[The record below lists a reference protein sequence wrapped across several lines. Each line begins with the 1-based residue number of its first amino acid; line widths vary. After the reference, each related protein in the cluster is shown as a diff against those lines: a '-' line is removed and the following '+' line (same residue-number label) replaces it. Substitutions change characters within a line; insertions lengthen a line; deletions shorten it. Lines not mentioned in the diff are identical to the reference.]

1 MKNNTPKQIARKSA
15 IKLGV
20 ISLITSIMVL
30 IAIGSLDYWFYAIA
44 LGVVI
49 EEISYF
55 VIYRA
60 IEDFINQRIKILYKT
75 ISKIK
80 GSADPVIN
88 MDDDVIGK
96 VNQDVMDWASE
107 QIEEIT
113 ILRETDSFRKDFI
126 GNLAHELKTPL
137 FNIQG
142 FVMTLIEGGADDP
155 EIRDKFLKKAEK
167 NIDRMTGLL
176 EDLDSIYKIE
186 SGGMSIDLHPTN
198 IIDLCSDIIDSLQK
212 KAEKSNVTLSISDK
226 EPFTVLCDVN
236 KIEQVVSN
244 LLVNSINYGKDGGQ
258 SRVKFFD
265 MGDKVLIEVSDD
277 GIGIK
282 KKDLMRIY
290 ERFYRVDKSRSRNAG
305 GSGLGLAIVK
315 HIIEAHG
322 QNIHVR
328 STYGKG
334 TTFSF
339 TLQKIS
345 TEVDNLTLS

>member
-1 MKNNTPKQIARKSA
+1 MNNSTPKQIARQSA

-20 ISLITSIMVL
+20 ISLITSILVL
-30 IAIGSLDYWFYAIA
+30 IAVDSLHFWFYAIA

-75 ISKIK
+75 ISKMK
-80 GSADPVIN
+80 GSADPLIN
-88 MDDDVIGK
+88 MDEDVIGK

-186 SGGMSIDLHPTN
+186 SGGMSIDPHPTN
-198 IIDLCSDIIDSLQK
+198 IIELCSDIIDSLQK
-212 KAEKSNVTLSISDK
+212 KAEKSNISLSISDK
-226 EPFTVLCDVN
+226 ESFTVLCDVN

-244 LLVNSINYGKDGGQ
+244 LLVNSINYGNDGGHT
-258 SRVKFFD
+258 RIKFFD
-265 MGDKVLIEVSDD
+265 MGDKVLIEVSD
-277 GIGIK
+277 
-282 KKDLMRIY
+282 
-290 ERFYRVDKSRSRNAG
+290 
-305 GSGLGLAIVK
+305 
-315 HIIEAHG
+315 
-322 QNIHVR
+322 
-328 STYGKG
+328 
-334 TTFSF
+334 
-339 TLQKIS
+339 
-345 TEVDNLTLS
+345 NLT

>member
-1 MKNNTPKQIARKSA
+1 MDNLTPKQIARRSA

-20 ISLITSIMVL
+20 ISVITSLIVL
-30 IAIGSLDYWFYAIA
+30 FAAEAIQFWYCTIA
-44 LGVVI
+44 LGVLI

-55 VIYRA
+55 VIYHA
-60 IEDFINQRIKILYKT
+60 VEDFINQRIKLLYKT
-75 ISKIK
+75 ISKMK
-80 GSADPVIN
+80 GIGDTQIN
-88 MDDDVIGK
+88 MDEDVIGK
-96 VNQDVMDWASE
+96 VNKDVMDWASE

-113 ILRETDSFRKDFI
+113 LLRETDSFRKDFI

-142 FVMTLIEGGADDP
+142 FIMTLIEGGADDP
-155 EIRDKFLKKAEK
+155 EIREKFLRKAEK
-167 NIDRMTGLL
+167 NVDRMTGLL

-186 SGGMSIDLHPTN
+186 SGGLSLDPHPTN
-198 IIDLCSDIIDSLQK
+198 IVELCCDIVDSLQK
-212 KAEKSNVTLSISDK
+212 KAEKSNIELSVSDK
-226 EPFTVLCDVN
+226 ELYTVLCDVN

-244 LLVNSINYGKDGGQ
+244 LLVNSINYGNEGGGT
-258 SRVKFFD
+258 RIKFFD
-265 MGDKVLIEVSDD
+265 MEDKVLIEVSDN

-290 ERFYRVDKSRSRNAG
+290 ERFYRVDKSRSRDAG

-328 STYGKG
+328 STYGQG

-339 TLQKIS
+339 TLQKVT
-345 TEVDNLTLS
+345 TEVE

>member
-1 MKNNTPKQIARKSA
+1 
-15 IKLGV
+15 
-20 ISLITSIMVL
+20 MVL

-155 EIRDKFLKKAEK
+155 EISYKFLKKADK

>member
-1 MKNNTPKQIARKSA
+1 MDNLTPKQIARRSA

-20 ISLITSIMVL
+20 ISVITSLIVL
-30 IAIGSLDYWFYAIA
+30 FAAEAMQFWYCTIA
-44 LGVVI
+44 LGVLI

-55 VIYRA
+55 VIYHA
-60 IEDFINQRIKILYKT
+60 VEDFINQRIKLLYKT
-75 ISKIK
+75 ISKMK
-80 GSADPVIN
+80 GIGDPQIN
-88 MDDDVIGK
+88 MDEDVIGK
-96 VNQDVMDWASE
+96 VNKDVMDWASE

-113 ILRETDSFRKDFI
+113 LLRETDSFRKDFI

-142 FVMTLIEGGADDP
+142 FIMTLIEGGADDP
-155 EIRDKFLKKAEK
+155 EIREKFLRKAEK
-167 NIDRMTGLL
+167 NVDRMTGLL

-186 SGGMSIDLHPTN
+186 SGGLSLDPHPTN
-198 IIDLCSDIIDSLQK
+198 IVELCCDIVDSLQK
-212 KAEKSNVTLSISDK
+212 KAEKSNIELSVSDK
-226 EPFTVLCDVN
+226 ELYTVLCDVN

-244 LLVNSINYGKDGGQ
+244 LLVNSINYGNEGGGT
-258 SRVKFFD
+258 RIKFFD
-265 MGDKVLIEVSDD
+265 MEDKVLIEVSDN

-290 ERFYRVDKSRSRNAG
+290 ERFYRVDKSRSRDAG

-328 STYGKG
+328 STYGQG

-339 TLQKIS
+339 TLQKVT
-345 TEVDNLTLS
+345 TEVE